1 MCRCPWPEGI
11 LLEFSKLIANI
22 DSVLLT
28 GGEALACQLR
38 NEGIQVV
45 FGIPGLQLDYAVDGI
60 ASLGGAIEFW
70 NTRHEQAAAYM
81 ADGFARGGKEIGV
94 CMVVPGPGLLNA
106 AAGLATAYA
115 CSSRVLVVT
124 GQLPL
129 GSIGKGY
136 GMLHE
141 VPEQSRL
148 LASLTK
154 WSAMARTPGEVPT
167 LVRRA
172 VHELRSGRPR
182 PVGIEIPPDVLAT
195 RAQVRLIPPP
205 DDDND
210 LPEPGA
216 PDLNAAADL
225 LGGAQFPVIV
235 AGGGVLAARAS
246 AELQTLAEALDAPVV
261 TTLNGRGALSDH
273 HPLTVGPLGLARL
286 LRRADVV
293 LVVGSRFMS
302 ASGRVLQVAP
312 DAKLILLNSDA
323 DDLGSPRKPDVELF
337 GDACRTLTQLN
348 GALCPTQGRTGQG
361 RKMADSLRRS
371 FDKELAAMEPQMAYV
386 RALRRAIPEDGLLVN
401 ELTQVGYIAGL
412 AYPVWTPGTF
422 LTPGYQGTLGYGF
435 PTALGAK
442 AANPGR
448 PVVSITGDGGFGW
461 SLQELA
467 TARQRHI
474 GVVVVVFNDGAF
486 GNVMR
491 TQRENFS
498 GRVLG
503 SAVENPDFVALAR
516 AFGVEACRVDQPGML
531 EGVVRDALEG
541 AEPVL
546 VEVPLGPCPS
556 PWPLVASCTAIPEP
570 AMAAPAIPRPSN
582 DQVPD

>member
-1 MCRCPWPEGI
+1 M
-11 LLEFSKLIANI
+11 ANI
-22 DSVLLT
+22 DVGLLT
-28 GGEALACQLR
+28 GGEALARQLQL
-38 NEGIQVV
+38 EGVKVI

-60 ASLGGAIEFW
+60 AQLGGAIEFW

-81 ADGFARGGKEIGV
+81 ADGFARGSKEIGV

-106 AAGLATAYA
+106 AAGISTAFA

-129 GSIGKGY
+129 NAIGKGY

-154 WSAMARTPGEVPT
+154 WSAMARVPGEVPSV
-167 LVRRA
+167 VRRA

-182 PVGIEIPPDVLAT
+182 PVGIEIPPDVLAA
-195 RAQVRLIPPP
+195 RSQVKLIAPPEE
-205 DDDND
+205 DSD
-210 LPEPGA
+210 LAEPEA
-216 PDLNAAADL
+216 IDLNAAEGI
-225 LGGAQFPVIV
+225 LGAAEFPVIV
-235 AGGGVLAARAS
+235 AGGGVLAARAF
-246 AELQTLAEALDAPVV
+246 AELEALADIIDAPVV

-273 HPLTVGPLGLARL
+273 HPLAVGPLGLARL

-293 LVVGSRFMS
+293 FVVGSRFMS
-302 ASGRVLQVAP
+302 PSGRALQVAP
-312 DAKLILLNSDA
+312 DAKLILANADA
-323 DDLGSPRKPDVELF
+323 GDLESPRKPDVKLF
-337 GDACRTLTQLN
+337 GDARRTLARLN
-348 GALCPTQGRTGQG
+348 AALCPTQHRTGQG
-361 RKMADSLRRS
+361 REIADSLRRS
-371 FDKELAAMEPQMAYV
+371 FNKELAEMEPQMTYV

-412 AYPVWTPGTF
+412 AYPVWAPGTF
-422 LTPGYQGTLGYGF
+422 ITPGYQGTLGYGF

-442 AANPGR
+442 VADPSR

-467 TARQRHI
+467 TARQRHL
-474 GVVVVVFNDGAF
+474 GVVAVVFNDSSF

-498 GRVLG
+498 GRLLG
-503 SAVENPDFVALAR
+503 SMLHNPDFVALAR
-516 AFGVEACRVDQPGML
+516 AFGVEALRADQPGVL

-541 AEPVL
+541 TEPVL

-556 PWPLVASCTAIPEP
+556 PWPLIAACTAMPGPVIAVP
-570 AMAAPAIPRPSN
+570 ARPTPSN
-582 DQVPD
+582 DQVSE